1 MSATTE
7 FKITETIIPGLLEI
21 DITCIAD
28 GRGYF
33 QEKFQ
38 QAKLVAAGFPVGFTP
53 VQQNISFNKAIGT
66 TRGLH
71 AEPWDK
77 FVSVV
82 AGKVFAAYVDLR
94 AGDNFG
100 AVVTVEIDENKA
112 VFIPRGVANSY
123 QTLTADTYYS
133 YLVNEHWSPEGIYKS
148 LNLADADLQIS
159 WPIALSGAIVSDK
172 DKMNPMLKD
181 LK

>member
-1 MSATTE
+1 MPATTE
-7 FKITETIIPGLLEI
+7 FKINETVIPGLLEI
-21 DITCIAD
+21 DITRIED
-28 GRGYF
+28 ERGYF

-38 QAKLVAAGFPVGFTP
+38 QAKLVAAGFPAVFVP
-53 VQQNISFNKAIGT
+53 VQQNISFNKVIGT

-77 FVSVV
+77 FVSVI

-123 QTLTADTYYS
+123 QTLVADTYYS
-133 YLVNEHWSPEGIYKS
+133 YLVNEHWSPDGLYKS
-148 LNLADADLQIS
+148 VNLGDDDLKIN
-159 WPIALSGAIVSDK
+159 WPIALSSAIVSDK
-172 DKMNPMLKD
+172 DKLNPMLKD